1 MQYFEFNEIQSTQSL
16 AKDYVLN
23 KEASTPFCVI
33 AHSQTHGIGR
43 LKRSWLSP
51 LGNLYAS
58 FVFDKTY
65 FASPNHAPYYG
76 ALAIYL
82 TLKNLININNKN
94 ADNLFIKWPNDI
106 MLNNCKL
113 CGILTQSIQNAVIIG
128 IGVNILAAPE
138 VNKEVSGYKA
148 TAIMD
153 ACGLSVEPQTL
164 AELFAL
170 NLESIKGKNF
180 NFLQNEINKALF
192 KIHQNIEV
200 KTQNNNFCG
209 TNLGIDQEG
218 NLNLKL
224 DEGNVKQINFGDVFF
239 T

>member
-1 MQYFEFNEIQSTQSL
+1 MQYFEFDEVQSTQSL

-23 KEASTPFCVI
+23 KEASTPFCI
-33 AHSQTHGIGR
+33 MANSQTDGIGR
-43 LKRSWLSP
+43 LERSWISP

-58 FVFDKTY
+58 LVFDKTY
-65 FASPNHAPYYG
+65 FASPNHTPYYG
-76 ALAIYL
+76 ALAIHL

-94 ADNLFIKWPNDI
+94 TDSLFIKWPNDI

-113 CGILTQSIQNAVIIG
+113 CGILTQLIQKNIIIG
-128 IGVNILAAPE
+128 IGVNITTTPHINEQA
-138 VNKEVSGYKA
+138 SGYKA
-148 TAIMD
+148 TSLMEISNVSIAPMV
-153 ACGLSVEPQTL
+153 LV
-164 AELFAL
+164 ELFAL
-170 NLESIKGKNF
+170 NLESIKDKSF
-180 NFLQNEINKALF
+180 HFLQNEINKVLF

-200 KTQNNNFCG
+200 KTQKNTFCG

-224 DEGNVKQINFGDVFF
+224 DDGSVKQINFGDVFF